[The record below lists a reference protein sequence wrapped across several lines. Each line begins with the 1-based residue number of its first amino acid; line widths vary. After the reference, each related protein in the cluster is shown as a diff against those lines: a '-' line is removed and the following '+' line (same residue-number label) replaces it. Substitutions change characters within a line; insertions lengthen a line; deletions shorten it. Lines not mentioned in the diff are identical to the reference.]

1 MNLEII
7 RKRYSTPTLSGVLPS
22 TAYPIGKPLMIDT
35 VDAGTGKSTFV
46 IASGRCDGF
55 MTRASRAT
63 TEGADAEVATL
74 GNPRTP
80 TEQLM
85 GWGQESPFIAGQEG
99 SIEKADALDVEG
111 ADYIFKSGT
120 GEITTGTAVG
130 TKLSFTTGKFY
141 VAQAADIAQF
151 RLAAQMTPKTSGDVR
166 IRVEAIEGYLVP

>member
-1 MNLEII
+1 MNSEII

-22 TAYPIGKPLMIDT
+22 TAYPIGKPMMVGSVNAD
-35 VDAGTGKSTFV
+35 TGKSTFV

-55 MTRASRAT
+55 LTRASRST
-63 TEGADAEVATL
+63 TEGSDSEVATL

-85 GWGQESPFIAGQEG
+85 GWGVDSPFIAGSEG

-120 GEITTGTAVG
+120 GAITTGTAAG

-141 VAQAADIAQF
+141 VAQADDIAQF
-151 RLAAQMTPKTSGDVR
+151 RLTAQLTPETSGDVR
-166 IRVEAIEGYLVP
+166 IRVEAIEGYLV